1 MISKEKI
8 ISLAEEALKETDRYV
23 VNVTVGN
30 DNVIELFIDSDTAVT
45 IDDCVELSRF
55 IEEHLDR
62 DVEDFELSV
71 SSAGID
77 EPLLVTRQ
85 YGKYVGGNVFI
96 TKDDGVKKMYKLIS
110 FNENEVEVQE
120 AEPKKYGKLTK
131 IIYHDNETIQTE
143 KIKEIRPYIKF

>member
-1 MISKEKI
+1 MITKEQI
-8 ISLAEEALKETDRYV
+8 ISLAEEALKDTDQYV
-23 VNVTVGN
+23 VNVTVSK

-45 IDDCVELSRF
+45 IDDCVDVSNYVEG
-55 IEEHLDR
+55 HLDR

-85 YGKYVGGNVFI
+85 YGKYIDSNVFI
-96 TKDDGVKKMYKLIS
+96 TKNDGEKKMYKLIS
-110 FNENEVEVQE
+110 FNEKEVEVQY

-131 IIYHDNETIQTE
+131 IVYHENETILIE
-143 KIKEIRPYIKF
+143 EIKEIRPYIKF